1 MNTKVENVENVENT
15 ETSDETSKV
24 DIEAFSNNIAPFMN
38 DAKKV
43 NNIKALEL
51 IALIKKLINHD
62 VEKPLI
68 QNAILN
74 AVDKVNSSYN
84 RAMLKD
90 MVELLSQEDDVI
102 KNLLNHI

>member
-1 MNTKVENVENVENT
+1 MNTKVENVENT

-74 AVDKVNSSYN
+74 AVGKVNSSYN

>member
-1 MNTKVENVENVENT
+1 MNTKVENVENV

-74 AVDKVNSSYN
+74 AVGKVNSSYN